1 MFYECA
7 SVINGL
13 IRLIVILV
21 FKRNYG
27 YMDFNT

>member
-13 IRLIVILV
+13 IHNNLTVILV
-21 FKRNYG
+21 SKRNYG
-27 YMDFNT
+27 YMD

>member
-13 IRLIVILV
+13 NINHLTVIFV

-27 YMDFNT
+27 YMD